1 MTTAARTTTTTTT
14 TPILVRLG
22 VALVAAAAVNALLAV
37 VAGALDD
44 GGIAMGLQPAVF
56 LPATVVGV
64 LLGTA
69 GWFAVRRVAPR
80 ALPVVVPIVLA
91 LTWIPDLL
99 LLGQGATVA
108 NVVGLMAMH
117 LVVATAVVL
126 ALRPTLR

>member
-1 MTTAARTTTTTTT
+1 MTTAVRTTSI
-14 TPILVRLG
+14 PARLG
-22 VALVAAAAVNALLAV
+22 VAVVVAALVNLLLAT

-44 GGIAMGLQPAVF
+44 GGIGMGLQPAVF

-80 ALPVVVPIVLA
+80 ALPVVIPVVVA

-99 LLGQGATVA
+99 LFGQGATVA

-117 LVVATAVVL
+117 AVVASAVVV
-126 ALRPTLR
+126 ALRPTVQ